1 MGWNEVDDK
10 IKKKI
15 DSRFVSCSEKWEMDY
30 LKKVIK
36 EEFPY
41 YSGEI
46 IEKALKECCKE
57 IPPPRPRTAFLK
69 CLETKL

>member
-1 MGWNEVDDK
+1 
-10 IKKKI
+10 
-15 DSRFVSCSEKWEMDY
+15 MDY
-30 LKKVIK
+30 IKNAIK
-36 EEFPY
+36 EELPY
-41 YSGEI
+41 YSVAI